1 MAQKYFVDT
10 LIYRDYYEN
19 RRDNLRPLG
28 EWALDFFKKAADEGN
43 IIFYCEMVF
52 VELEKDYKPENI
64 RLIFGILYELGIILI
79 RLEPSNAQAKEAK
92 TIAKIR
98 DVSFA
103 DVLYA
108 IIARDNNAVVVT
120 RDAHFII
127 LSDIA
132 ESRKPEE
139 LI

>member
-28 EWALDFFKKAADEGN
+28 EWALDFFKSIAQQEG
-43 IIFYCEMVF
+43 E
-52 VELEKDYKPENI
+52 
-64 RLIFGILYELGIILI
+64 ILYCDLVIKEIAIQY
-79 RLEPSNAQAKEAK
+79 NADVIASIFS
-92 TIAKIR
+92 TIAKFAALVKIKPTFKQKSEAGKLKKER
-98 DVSFA
+98 KVPFA
-103 DVLYA
+103 DALYA
-108 IIARDNNAVVVT
+108 VIARDNNAIIVS
-120 RDAHFII
+120 RDNHFSI

-132 ESRKPEE
+132 IARKPEE